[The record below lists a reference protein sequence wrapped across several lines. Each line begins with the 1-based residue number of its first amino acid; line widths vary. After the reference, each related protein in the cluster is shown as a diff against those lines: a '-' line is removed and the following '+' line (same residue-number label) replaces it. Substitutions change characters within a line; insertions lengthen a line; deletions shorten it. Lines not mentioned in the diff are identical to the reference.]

1 MGIWIPEF
9 TFAES
14 VWIKEYRKDMEITI
28 IPGLKKVNLA
38 IPSVIVKVL
47 CQQMDFT
54 QFPFDNHKCHL
65 ILKSTSTEVIFVHDE
80 DPQFIERCTS
90 GEYDFTLKKMNQSTV
105 EEIDGSIFS
114 RIGLQIYM
122 ERKSSLYLYLLYLPS
137 GMIVMLAIT
146 K

>member
-1 MGIWIPEF
+1 
-9 TFAES
+9 
-14 VWIKEYRKDMEITI
+14 MEITI
-28 IPGLKKVNLA
+28 IPGLKKINLA

-54 QFPFDNHKCHL
+54 QFPFDNHKCQL
-65 ILKSTSTEVIFVHDE
+65 ILKSTSTEVMFVHDD
-80 DPQFIERCTS
+80 DPEFNEKCNS
-90 GEYDFTLKKMNQSTV
+90 GEYDFTLKKMNQSNV
-105 EEIDGSIFS
+105 EDIDGSIFS
-114 RIGLQIYM
+114 RIGLQIHM